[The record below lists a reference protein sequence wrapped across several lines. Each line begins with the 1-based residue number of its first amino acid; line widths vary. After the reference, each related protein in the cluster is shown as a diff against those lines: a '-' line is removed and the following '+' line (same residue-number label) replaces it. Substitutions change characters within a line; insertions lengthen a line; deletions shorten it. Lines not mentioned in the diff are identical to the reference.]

1 MIRLNLPPYAIRL
14 KQDSDKY
21 YVFDD
26 LRQRFVRLTPE
37 EWVRQHFVHYLTDHL
52 GYPRELLMNE
62 VPLQLGSLKKRS
74 DTVLYDR
81 TLRAQMLIEY
91 KAPSIRL
98 SEAVLEQIVR
108 YNYHFRVPYLVLSN
122 GLEHVAY
129 QIDYTQ
135 MSYKQLEEIPHYL
148 ALAPKQA

>member
-14 KQDSDKY
+14 KQDSGKH

-37 EWVRQHFVHYLTDHL
+37 EWVRQHFVHYLIDHL

-81 TLRAQMLIEY
+81 QLQARMLVEY

-98 SEAVLEQIVR
+98 SEAVLEQIIR
-108 YNYHFRVPYLVLSN
+108 YNYHFRVPYLILSN
-122 GLEHVAY
+122 GLEHIAY
-129 QIDYTQ
+129 HIDYASMT
-135 MSYKQLEEIPHYL
+135 YRTLGEIPRYTDL
-148 ALAPKQA
+148 T